1 MNEIWILGATGRT
14 GRAVAAKL
22 VTMQMPVVLVG
33 RDETRLRTLAHNIGG
48 AARVLVADS
57 VDAMKAEIARNAPAV
72 VFNTIGPFARTALP
86 IARACLP
93 TTHYVDA
100 SNELAATAAI
110 LDLNDEAMAAGRTLV
125 SGAGFGVLATE
136 SVVLKLCE
144 NRPAPQKVR
153 VDAMASLDIE
163 AGTIGA
169 ALASTIA
176 EVISFGGRRVRGGRL
191 VRSRSASDAVRLTT
205 PDGEQIGTASGA
217 SAELLAA
224 WRASDAE
231 FVVAASSLAPT
242 GIGARVVLPAVSAL
256 FRVPGFSGF
265 ATGQIARI
273 AMKAQARPRPDSW
286 AHARAQW
293 PNGETREGWL
303 RAGEAMEFTVNVAA
317 QVLSRVAG
325 GEAKPGAFTP
335 GALFGPQLAEDA
347 GGQFLL
353 GNSAYANRVTNQ
365 NALDS
370 ATFSDQQTPKE
381 NTI

>member
-33 RDETRLRTLAHNIGG
+33 RDETRLRALAQNIGG
-48 AARVLVADS
+48 EARIVVADS
-57 VDAMKAEIARNAPAV
+57 VDAMKTEIARGAPAV
-72 VFNTIGPFARTALP
+72 AFNTIGPFAQTALP

-93 TTHYVDA
+93 TTHYVDV
-100 SNELAATAAI
+100 SNELSATAAI
-110 LDLNDEAMAAGRTLV
+110 LDLNDEAIAAGRTLV

-144 NRPAPQKVR
+144 DRPTPKKVR

-163 AGTIGA
+163 PGVIGA
-169 ALASTIA
+169 ALAATIA
-176 EVISFGGRRVRGGRL
+176 EVISFGGRQVRHGRL
-191 VRSRSASDAVRLTT
+191 VRSRSASDAARLTT
-205 PDGEQIGTASGA
+205 PDGEPIGTASGA

-242 GIGARVVLPAVSAL
+242 GIGARLVLPAVSAL
-256 FRVPGFSGF
+256 FRIPGFSAF
-265 ATGQIARI
+265 AVSKIARI
-273 AMKAQARPRPDSW
+273 PMKAQARPRPDSW
-286 AHARAQW
+286 ARARVQW
-293 PNGETREGWL
+293 PGGETREGWL
-303 RAGEAMEFTVNVAA
+303 RAGEAMEFTVAVAA
-317 QVLSRVAG
+317 QVVSRVAR

-347 GGQFLL
+347 GGEFLFDDDI
-353 GNSAYANRVTNQ
+353 A
-365 NALDS
+365 
-370 ATFSDQQTPKE
+370 
-381 NTI
+381 